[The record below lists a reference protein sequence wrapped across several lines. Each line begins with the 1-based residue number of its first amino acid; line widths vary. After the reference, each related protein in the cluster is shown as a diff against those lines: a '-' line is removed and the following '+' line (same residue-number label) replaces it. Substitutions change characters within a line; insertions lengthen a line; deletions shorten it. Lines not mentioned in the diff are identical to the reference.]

1 MAKASITR
9 SHFFTCAHLA
19 FEWRSCWESLL
30 WAGERQLRPARFPDD
45 SEDSLPPRC
54 CLSSP
59 FPVSPIW
66 ACVCCRPGL
75 LQRALW
81 LFASLTWGDVCL
93 CTSLGEDEAK
103 DRSFCRCIITK
114 KTKQNRKTKE
124 KKRHKYTEIR
134 IFFSLGWLWWCTCQK
149 KGQISKRKE
158 LGVFLIWLIDSPL
171 WCSACNTWHAKP

>member
-1 MAKASITR
+1 MP
-9 SHFFTCAHLA
+9 LPLG
-19 FEWRSCWESLL
+19 WRSSWESLL
-30 WAGERQLRPARFPDD
+30 CAGEWQLRPARFPDD

-59 FPVSPIW
+59 FPASPIW
-66 ACVCCRPGL
+66 KSVCCRPGL

-81 LFASLTWGDVCL
+81 FLASLTLGDVCL
-93 CTSLGEDEAK
+93 CTSLGEDK
-103 DRSFCRCIITK
+103 PSDRSFCRCIITQKIGK
-114 KTKQNRKTKE
+114 KNKIKNDTNTQKLE
-124 KKRHKYTEIR
+124 S
-134 IFFSLGWLWWCTCQK
+134 FSLGWVWWCTCPK

>member
-9 SHFFTCAHLA
+9 SHFFTCAPLA

-59 FPVSPIW
+59 FPASPIW

-93 CTSLGEDEAK
+93 CTSLSEDEAK

-114 KTKQNRKTKE
+114 KKQNRKTKE
-124 KKRHKYTEIR
+124 KNDTNTQKLES
-134 IFFSLGWLWWCTCQK
+134 FFHLGECDGVLAKK
-149 KGQISKRKE
+149 KGKYLKE
-158 LGVFLIWLIDSPL
+158 KS
-171 WCSACNTWHAKP
+171 